1 MRISDWSSDVCS
13 SDLREKAKW
22 LPIRGDDWF
31 FVANAVSDTVLE
43 PRTFPIP
50 VGVQTTERPG
60 SLDVF
65 GKDAS
70 VVFSQTFIGG
80 VALIKG
86 ATAFKPP
93 EIERSEERRVGNE
106 CVRTCRSRW
115 SPCHSKQKNKQN

>member
-86 ATAFKPP
+86 ATAFK
-93 EIERSEERRVGNE
+93 IGRASCRERGCTSV
-106 CVRTCRSRW
+106 
-115 SPCHSKQKNKQN
+115 

>member
-65 GKDAS
+65 GKDAI
-70 VVFSQTFIGG
+70 VVFSPTFIGG
-80 VALIKG
+80 LAQIGRAWLRERVVHTVCIWVG
-86 ATAFKPP
+86 AVVF
-93 EIERSEERRVGNE
+93 
-106 CVRTCRSRW
+106 
-115 SPCHSKQKNKQN
+115 KQKPASHN